1 MFAPKTY
8 VSTSNSCRSVHRKQ
22 VTQST
27 SQIPVLYNL
36 TISRTI
42 GFVKLLMLVFS
53 AISLCFY
60 FSQILDEV
68 YRILSHIKKS
78 PNLGRAYKVTDELFD
93 LSSMAMEYF
102 KEHIEPR
109 LPEITY
115 FGSDFLDITSRFS
128 GGYFIPL
135 MPYSS
140 FYL

>member
-1 MFAPKTY
+1 MY
-8 VSTSNSCRSVHRKQ
+8 
-22 VTQST
+22 
-27 SQIPVLYNL
+27 Y
-36 TISRTI
+36 
-42 GFVKLLMLVFS
+42 
-53 AISLCFY
+53 Y

-128 GGYFIPL
+128 GDYFLHMIVMGHVFTPVVASITVL
-135 MPYSS
+135 DLGNKHHVHANFDMFINMNSISS
-140 FYL
+140 I